1 MSSKK
6 FLISSL
12 LAGSI
17 LISQSVA
24 HAEND
29 DDSSNNEN
37 DAGKIEHKVFVQGS
51 DLSESQI
58 DETKDELD
66 VDNGYKTYT
75 VDKDDVAK
83 YTGGTYDFIHS
94 SASIVPKKFQK
105 GVDVEIKTP
114 DNITRITKEQYTNA
128 AITSGVQNAHIQIAS
143 VDSVTGEGA
152 LAGIHKAYEAEGNDL
167 NQEDINNANQEMEDL
182 AQINDENKDN
192 DDYSDDAMNNALADM
207 KEQVA
212 KEKQSDNDISQDDID
227 KIVNGTLKAKGL
239 DNSLNDNQISKVNN
253 IVLNASESN
262 AMKQDPKAY
271 AQQASKL
278 KDNLSGSVDKLKD
291 KANENKGFFA
301 SIWQAIVD
309 FFEAIADFFKN
320 LF

>member
-1 MSSKK
+1 MSHKK

-12 LAGSI
+12 LAGS
-17 LISQSVA
+17 LLVSQSVA
-24 HAEND
+24 HAEDDTNSDND
-29 DDSSNNEN
+29 DNN
-37 DAGKIEHKVFVQGS
+37 GQIEHKVFVQGS

-66 VDNGYKTYT
+66 VSNGYKTYT

-167 NQEDINNANQEMEDL
+167 NQEDINNANQEMNDL

-192 DDYSDDAMNNALADM
+192 DDYSDDAMNNAVADM

-212 KEKQSDNDISQDDID
+212 DEKQSGNDVSDEDIN
-227 KIVNGTLKAKGL
+227 KIVNKTLKAKGL

-253 IVLNASESN
+253 IVLNAADSN
-262 AMKQDPKAY
+262 AMKHDPKAY

-309 FFEAIADFFKN
+309 FFEAIANFFKN
-320 LF
+320 LL

>member
-17 LISQSVA
+17 LVSQSVA
-24 HAEND
+24 HAENN

-37 DAGKIEHKVFVQGS
+37 EAGKIEHKVFVQGS

-75 VDKDDVAK
+75 VDKNDVAK
-83 YTGGTYDFIHS
+83 YTGGAYDFIHS

-143 VDSVTGEGA
+143 VDRVTGEGA

-167 NQEDINNANQEMEDL
+167 NQEDINNANQEMNDL

-192 DDYSDDAMNNALADM
+192 DDYSDDAMNNAVAEM

-212 KEKQSDNDISQDDID
+212 DEKQSGNDVSQEDID
-227 KIVNGTLKAKGL
+227 KIVNETLQAKGL

-253 IVLNASESN
+253 IILNASKSN

-309 FFEAIADFFKN
+309 FFEAIANFFKN